1 MTVKMSLLAMAALS
15 DMPHSPSKPRKAMPL
30 SLLLANLPPN
40 FANVKYHKTAC
51 DSDNAILAFGD
62 MPHSP
67 SKPRNAMPLSLL
79 LANLSL
85 KPCKHKAPKTAYD
98 SDNVTTTLQ

>member
-1 MTVKMSLLAMAALS
+1 
-15 DMPHSPSKPRKAMPL
+15 MPL

-40 FANVKYHKTAC
+40 FANVKYHKTAY

-62 MPHSP
+62 MTHSQ
-67 SKPRNAMPLSLL
+67 SKPRNAMPLSM

-85 KPCKHKAPKTAYD
+85 KPCQHKAPKTAYD
-98 SDNVTTTLQ
+98 SDNVTTTLR